1 MTEDEGEMLLF
12 DRIVKIQSVM
22 RQYGEDTFSV
32 SFSGGK
38 DSTVLHYLLDEA
50 LPGNKIPR
58 VFVNTGIEMRA
69 IVDFVKE
76 LAANDERIITIMP
89 KVPIRKMLESEGYP
103 FKSKDHSDKVC
114 RYQKRGFTQQITDY
128 VNHSGRY
135 QGIFSC
141 PAILRYQ
148 FTDENKLKIS
158 DKCCDRLKKDPIAE
172 YEKQSGRPNAIIGI
186 RAEEGGR
193 RVKAKCLV
201 FTKKKKMHFQPLSVI
216 SEEWENWYIQK
227 RGIKLCKLYY
237 PPYNFE
243 RTGCKGCPFVK
254 DLQRNLEV
262 MQRFFPTER
271 EQCEIIWKPVYDEY
285 RRLGYRLKK
294 EEQLKLME

>member
-103 FKSKDHSDKVC
+103 FKSKYHSHMVEEVKTKGW
-114 RYQKRGFTQQITDY
+114 RP
-128 VNHSGRY
+128 HSRKY
-135 QGIFSC
+135 YNREYYMNEKNC
-141 PAILRYQ
+141 PVKLRYQ
-148 FTDENKLKIS
+148 FEQDLPFKIS
-158 DKCCDRLKKDPIAE
+158 DKCCDRLKKDPIAA
-172 YEKQSGRPNAIIGI
+172 YEKQSGRPNAIIAI

-193 RVKAKCLV
+193 RASAKCLA
-201 FTKKKKMHFQPLSVI
+201 FKGKKKLHFQPLAVI
-216 SEEWENWYIQK
+216 SEEWEDWYIQK
-227 RGIKLCKLYY
+227 RGIRLCKLYY
-237 PPYNFE
+237 PPYNFK
-243 RTGCKGCPFVK
+243 RTGCKGCPFAK
-254 DLQRNLEV
+254 DLQRNLDVLQE
-262 MQRFFPTER
+262 FFPTER
-271 EQCEIIWKPVYDEY
+271 EQCEIIWKPIYDEY
-285 RRLGYRLKK
+285 RKLNYRLEK